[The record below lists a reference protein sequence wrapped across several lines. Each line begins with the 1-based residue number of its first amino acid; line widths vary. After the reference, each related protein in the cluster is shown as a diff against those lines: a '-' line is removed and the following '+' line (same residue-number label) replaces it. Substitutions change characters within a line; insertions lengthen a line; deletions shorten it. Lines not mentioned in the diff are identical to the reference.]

1 MLFYQTVVSCGLS
14 DEFQTRE
21 GQEEWFPEEGVAK
34 GKEDNIPWC
43 GLSRVSHTSLLAPP
57 LPCSLLCV
65 VQLLAPA
72 LCGPLYHT
80 GESSA
85 QMGSTEV
92 LKVTHSAMKPAL

>member
-1 MLFYQTVVSCGLS
+1 MPSLHSLMLFYQTVVSCGLS

-43 GLSRVSHTSLLAPP
+43 GLSRVSYTSLLVPP

-65 VQLLAPA
+65 VELQLSVVLFTTLEKAQPKWV
-72 LCGPLYHT
+72 PLR
-80 GESSA
+80 S
-85 QMGSTEV
+85 
-92 LKVTHSAMKPAL
+92 